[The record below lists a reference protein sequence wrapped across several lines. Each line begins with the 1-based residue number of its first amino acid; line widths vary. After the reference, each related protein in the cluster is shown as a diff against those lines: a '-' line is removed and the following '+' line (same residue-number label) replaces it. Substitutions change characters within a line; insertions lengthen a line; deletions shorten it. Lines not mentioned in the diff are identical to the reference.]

1 MRNALVVIDYIND
14 LVHPDGKRGI
24 YARQVSDN
32 KVLAQVNKAIS
43 WARKTSALLVFVKV
57 GFSADYRDLPT
68 NSPFFSSLAE
78 AGALRLGRWGT
89 EFHQD
94 LAIQPD
100 DLIVIKPRI
109 NPFYSTR
116 LEAILRAAKV
126 TDIYFSGVGT
136 TWAVQSAV
144 RTAHDLDYHVFVI
157 SDACAAASE
166 EEHLQSLT
174 TLSHLSTLCT
184 ADDLKG
190 SFLR

>member
-1 MRNALVVIDYIND
+1 MQNALVVIDYIND
-14 LVHPDGKRGI
+14 LVHPDGKRRM
-24 YARQVSDN
+24 YARQVSEN
-32 KVLAQVNKAIS
+32 HVLTHTNTAIS
-43 WARKTSALLVFVKV
+43 SARKTSTPVIFVKV
-57 GFSADYRDLPT
+57 GFSPDYRDLPT

-89 EFHQD
+89 EFHED
-94 LAIQPD
+94 LDVQPD
-100 DLIVIKPRI
+100 DLIVVKPRI

-116 LEAILRAAKV
+116 LEAILRASKV

-144 RTAHDLDYHVFVI
+144 RTAHDMDYNVFVI

-174 TLSHLSTLCT
+174 TLSHLSTLCI
-184 ADDLKG
+184 ADDLKA
-190 SFLR
+190 SFSR